1 MDENEAAIRERLT
14 AVESSVKSAHH
25 RIDNIEELTQSVK
38 SLAVETKYLKEDIS
52 DVKEKIDVI
61 AGRPSQILTVI
72 ITALITATVSGFVGF
87 AITNL
92 LNKEAKKHEE

>member
-52 DVKEKIDVI
+52 EVKEKIDVI

-92 LNKEAKKHEE
+92 LK

>member
-61 AGRPSQILTVI
+61 ADQPSQILTVI
-72 ITALITATVSGFVGF
+72 ITALITATISGFVGF

-92 LNKEAKKHEE
+92 LK

>member
-38 SLAVETKYLKEDIS
+38 CLAVVTKYLKEDIS
-52 DVKEKIDVI
+52 DVKENLDVI

-72 ITALITATVSGFVGF
+72 ITALITATISGFVGF

-92 LNKEAKKHEE
+92 LK

>member
-38 SLAVETKYLKEDIS
+38 SLAVKTKYLKEDIS

-72 ITALITATVSGFVGF
+72 ITALITATVSGFVRF

-92 LNKEAKKHEE
+92 LK

>member
-72 ITALITATVSGFVGF
+72 ITATISGFVGF

-92 LNKEAKKHEE
+92 LK

>member
-25 RIDNIEELTQSVK
+25 RIDNIEELTKSVK

-92 LNKEAKKHEE
+92 LK

>member
-14 AVESSVKSAHH
+14 AVESSVKSANH

-72 ITALITATVSGFVGF
+72 ITALITATISGFVGF

-92 LNKEAKKHEE
+92 LK

>member
-52 DVKEKIDVI
+52 EVKDKIGVI

-72 ITALITATVSGFVGF
+72 ITALITATISGVIGF
-87 AITNL
+87 IL
-92 LNKEAKKHEE
+92 SHFLK

>member
-52 DVKEKIDVI
+52 DIKEKIDVI

-72 ITALITATVSGFVGF
+72 ITALITATISGFVGF

-92 LNKEAKKHEE
+92 LK

>member
-72 ITALITATVSGFVGF
+72 RTALITATVSGFVGF

-92 LNKEAKKHEE
+92 LK

>member
-1 MDENEAAIRERLT
+1 MDENEAEIRERLT

-92 LNKEAKKHEE
+92 LK

>member
-25 RIDNIEELTQSVK
+25 RIDNIEELTQSEK
-38 SLAVETKYLKEDIS
+38 SLDVETKYLKEDIS

-92 LNKEAKKHEE
+92 LK

>member
-38 SLAVETKYLKEDIS
+38 SLAVETKYLK
-52 DVKEKIDVI
+52 IDVI

-92 LNKEAKKHEE
+92 LK

>member
-1 MDENEAAIRERLT
+1 MDENEAAIRERLR

-92 LNKEAKKHEE
+92 LK

>member
-38 SLAVETKYLKEDIS
+38 TLAVETKYLKEDIS

-72 ITALITATVSGFVGF
+72 ITALITATICGVMGF
-87 AITNL
+87 ILSHL
-92 LNKEAKKHEE
+92 LK

>member
-52 DVKEKIDVI
+52 EVKEKIDVI

-72 ITALITATVSGFVGF
+72 ITALITATVSRFVGF

-92 LNKEAKKHEE
+92 LK

>member
-72 ITALITATVSGFVGF
+72 ITAIITATVSGFVGF

-92 LNKEAKKHEE
+92 LK

>member
-52 DVKEKIDVI
+52 EVKDKIDVI

-92 LNKEAKKHEE
+92 LK

>member
-38 SLAVETKYLKEDIS
+38 SLAVDTKYLKEDIS

-92 LNKEAKKHEE
+92 LK

>member
-38 SLAVETKYLKEDIS
+38 SLAGETKYLKEDIS

-92 LNKEAKKHEE
+92 LK

>member
-14 AVESSVKSAHH
+14 VVESSVKSAHH

-92 LNKEAKKHEE
+92 LK

>member
-38 SLAVETKYLKEDIS
+38 FLAVETKYLKEDIS

-92 LNKEAKKHEE
+92 LK

>member
-61 AGRPSQILTVI
+61 AGRPSQILTFI

-92 LNKEAKKHEE
+92 LK

>member
-25 RIDNIEELTQSVK
+25 RLDNIEELTQSVK
-38 SLAVETKYLKEDIS
+38 SLAVETKYLKEDVS
-52 DVKEKIDVI
+52 EVKEKIDVI

-72 ITALITATVSGFVGF
+72 ITALITATISGFVGF

-92 LNKEAKKHEE
+92 LK

>member
-14 AVESSVKSAHH
+14 AVESSVKSTHH

-72 ITALITATVSGFVGF
+72 ITALITATISGVMGF
-87 AITNL
+87 ILSHL
-92 LNKEAKKHEE
+92 LK

>member
-61 AGRPSQILTVI
+61 AGRPSHILTVI

-92 LNKEAKKHEE
+92 LK

>member
-38 SLAVETKYLKEDIS
+38 FLAVETKYLKEDIS

-72 ITALITATVSGFVGF
+72 ITALITATISGVMGF
-87 AITNL
+87 IL
-92 LNKEAKKHEE
+92 SHFLK

>member
-38 SLAVETKYLKEDIS
+38 TLAVETKYLKEDIS

-72 ITALITATVSGFVGF
+72 ITALIMATISGVMGF
-87 AITNL
+87 ILSHL
-92 LNKEAKKHEE
+92 LK

>member
-14 AVESSVKSAHH
+14 AVESSVKSARH

-92 LNKEAKKHEE
+92 LK

>member
-14 AVESSVKSAHH
+14 AVESSGKSAHH

-92 LNKEAKKHEE
+92 LK

>member
-38 SLAVETKYLKEDIS
+38 TLVVKTKYLKEDILEMKS
-52 DVKEKIDVI
+52 DVAVMKN
-61 AGRPSQILTVI
+61 RPSQILTII
-72 ITALITATVSGFVGF
+72 ITALISVAVSGVGGF
-87 AITNL
+87 LINNIL
-92 LNKEAKKHEE
+92 RGGF